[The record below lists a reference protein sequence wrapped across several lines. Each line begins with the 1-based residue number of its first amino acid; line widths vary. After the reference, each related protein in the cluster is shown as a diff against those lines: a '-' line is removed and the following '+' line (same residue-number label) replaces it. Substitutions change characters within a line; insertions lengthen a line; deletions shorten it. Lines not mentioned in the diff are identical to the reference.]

1 MAKGKLKQNEEN
13 KMDERVLHI
22 RRVSKKTTGGN
33 YVSFSALV
41 AVGDGEGSVGIGI
54 GRGLEVPPAI
64 QKAITQAKKNMVK
77 LPIFNDTLPH
87 EIKMKYKSSRLLL
100 KPAPPGTGLKVGG
113 VVRAV
118 LDIAGVNNASGKI
131 IGTRNQVTNA
141 YAVIEAIKRL
151 KPRITE
157 ESKSDTAESSAKVEN
172 SHVADSEEPKNQK
185 PKTEKKAEVKEV
197 KAAKAKSSSEPKKET
212 KKSVKTEKKPAAKKK
227 TTKTETSVKNSEDSE
242 EK

>member
-1 MAKGKLKQNEEN
+1 MAKGKFKQNEDN
-13 KMDERVLHI
+13 KMEERVLNI

-33 YVSFSALV
+33 YISFSALV
-41 AVGDGEGSVGIGI
+41 AVGDGEGNVGIGI

-64 QKAITQAKKNMVK
+64 QKAITQAKKHMVK
-77 LPIFNDTLPH
+77 LPIYNDTLPH
-87 EIKMKYKSSRLLL
+87 EIKLKYKSSRLLL

-131 IGTRNQVTNA
+131 IGTRNQITNA

-157 ESKSDTAESSAKVEN
+157 EKKADVAEKSVEPKEEAPVKEEKKIEAKV
-172 SHVADSEEPKNQK
+172 K
-185 PKTEKKAEVKEV
+185 KTEKKVAAVKTPSEPKV
-197 KAAKAKSSSEPKKET
+197 KPAAAKAVSGKVTKAAPKK
-212 KKSVKTEKKPAAKKK
+212 KA
-227 TTKTETSVKNSEDSE
+227 TKTAASVKNSGEPT

>member
-1 MAKGKLKQNEEN
+1 MAKGKLKQNDEN
-13 KMDERVLHI
+13 KMDERVLNI

-33 YVSFSALV
+33 YISFSALV

-64 QKAITQAKKNMVK
+64 QKAITQAKKRMVK
-77 LPIFNDTLPH
+77 LPIYNDTLPH
-87 EIKMKYKSSRLLL
+87 EIKLKYKSSRLLL

-131 IGTRNQVTNA
+131 IGTRNQITNA

-157 ESKSDTAESSAKVEN
+157 EKKEETAVES
-172 SHVADSEEPKNQK
+172 EPKAVVQETVLEEAVTEAK
-185 PKTEKKAEVKEV
+185 PKKAE
-197 KAAKAKSSSEPKKET
+197 KKET
-212 KKSVKTEKKPAAKKK
+212 KVKATSAKATAGKAKKTAPKKKP
-227 TTKTETSVKNSEDSE
+227 VKSD
-242 EK
+242 K

>member
-1 MAKGKLKQNEEN
+1 MAKGKLKQNDEN
-13 KMDERVLHI
+13 KMDERVLNI

-33 YVSFSALV
+33 YISFSALV
-41 AVGDGEGSVGIGI
+41 AVGDGEGNVGIGI

-64 QKAITQAKKNMVK
+64 QKAITQAKKRMVK
-77 LPIFNDTLPH
+77 LPIYNDTLPH
-87 EIKMKYKSSRLLL
+87 EIKLKYKSSRLLL

-131 IGTRNQVTNA
+131 IGTRNQITNA

-157 ESKSDTAESSAKVEN
+157 EKKEEPAVESEAKVVVEETVLEETAVESKPKKAEKKEVKVKPSSAK
-172 SHVADSEEPKNQK
+172 A
-185 PKTEKKAEVKEV
+185 TAG
-197 KAAKAKSSSEPKKET
+197 KAKKTAPKK
-212 KKSVKTEKKPAAKKK
+212 KPVKSDK
-227 TTKTETSVKNSEDSE
+227 
-242 EK
+242 